1 MTKMQKHKDTHW
13 TLRQRTEQATGGSS
27 LVHSAG
33 TSLGPGGRKL
43 RTVDS
48 GPSELFGGDDDEDGG
63 DSKRRAKRENG
74 AEGDLDELD
83 FEDTFADD
91 EEKMDLDD
99 KEDDET
105 KELEVCATVTC
116 NVARQL
122 TRDLLQERLKKEY
135 KNANKL
141 REGHIDESDEEEE
154 ETQLTGAGKNLQKT
168 LKKLDKDGAYDD
180 SDDEKNP
187 YASEVCILLRFA

>member
-1 MTKMQKHKDTHW
+1 M
-13 TLRQRTEQATGGSS
+13 
-27 LVHSAG
+27 
-33 TSLGPGGRKL
+33 
-43 RTVDS
+43 
-48 GPSELFGGDDDEDGG
+48 
-63 DSKRRAKRENG
+63 
-74 AEGDLDELD
+74 
-83 FEDTFADD
+83 
-91 EEKMDLDD
+91 DD

-105 KELEVCATVTC
+105 KELEVRATVTC
-116 NVARQL
+116 SVARQL